1 MIFKHWGSL
10 VWVITFLYSQ
20 TVLMVACVTNGF
32 LKGEFT
38 WPLIFSIPFGEDHM
52 VDYLGKAT
60 FDWKTMGNLKSG
72 VREVSM
78 SPHRPTL
85 TASCSLVSTMSTKNT
100 KNRGHRVPLKSIP
113 LRLLAH
119 FKAKSN
125 ASLVLTEELTFN
137 VTIYSKFRL
146 LPTLHWRPEI
156 VL

>member
-1 MIFKHWGSL
+1 MIFTCWGSL
-10 VWVITFLYSQ
+10 VWVITFLIPRLNSG
-20 TVLMVACVTNGF
+20 CVTNGF

-38 WPLIFSIPFGEDHM
+38 GPWFLSFPFGEDHM
-52 VDYLGKAT
+52 VEYLGRAT
-60 FDWKTMGNLKSG
+60 FDWKAMGNGKSG
-72 VREVSM
+72 VREVSL
-78 SPHRPTL
+78 SPHRL
-85 TASCSLVSTMSTKNT
+85 VRKASCSPVKTTSTKNH
-100 KNRGHRVPLKSIP
+100 GHRVPLKSIP
-113 LRLLAH
+113 LRILPH